1 MLENRRHFRLREF
14 TDVAWKVAD
23 QDVSGRGT
31 LVNIS
36 FSGMLLRTDQIFRP
50 TDNCFLT
57 VESTAENF
65 PFASKKGKMVW
76 FRRIQAPQECFQCG
90 LQFLGNEADNDFIQR
105 LEMKINRI
113 SEAGDANILGN
124 MAF

>member
-14 TDVAWKVAD
+14 TEVSWKVLD
-23 QDVSGRGT
+23 QDACGQGL
-31 LVNIS
+31 LVNVS
-36 FSGMLLRTDQIFRP
+36 YSGMLLRTDKLFKP
-50 TDNCFLT
+50 SDKCFLT

-65 PFASKKGKMVW
+65 SFAPKQGKVMW

-90 LQFLGNEADNDFIQR
+90 LQFLGNEADNDFNQR
-105 LEMKINRI
+105 LEMKINRL
-113 SEAGDANILGN
+113 SDAGDANILGH